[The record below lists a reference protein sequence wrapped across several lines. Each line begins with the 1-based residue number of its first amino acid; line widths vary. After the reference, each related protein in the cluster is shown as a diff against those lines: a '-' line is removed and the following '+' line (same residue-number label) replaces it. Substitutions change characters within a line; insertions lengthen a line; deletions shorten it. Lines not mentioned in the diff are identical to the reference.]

1 MEKCFYFILFRIMNG
16 FGNLGKTNCI
26 GMETPESVQSFDFV
40 INFEEFLYILN
51 TDWEFSGN
59 SLRNLVHYKNV

>member
-1 MEKCFYFILFRIMNG
+1 MNG

-26 GMETPESVQSFDFV
+26 GMKTPESVQSFDFV